1 MTAGASA
8 AGLAR
13 NRSRAAF
20 LAAVAE
26 ARRVSKPGSLKLIS
40 VHLVRRVCEAPANAP
55 ADIKEAAPRQGG
67 FATVAKATA
76 PSRFLSALDVVDGDL
91 AGAAVLGGVESHLL
105 AFGEAAHAGA
115 LERRRMDE
123 HVLAAVVRLDEAE
136 AFLIVVEFHG
146 ARGHGVV
153 LRFR

>member
-1 MTAGASA
+1 MTAGSSA
-8 AGLAR
+8 GGLAR

-40 VHLVRRVCEAPANAP
+40 VHLVGLVSEAPASAP

-76 PSRFLSALDVVDGDL
+76 PSRFYALWM
-91 AGAAVLGGVESHLL
+91 LL
-105 AFGEAAHAGA
+105 TAIFP
-115 LERRRMDE
+115 ERRSS
-123 HVLAAVVRLDEAE
+123 AVSKAT
-136 AFLIVVEFHG
+136 FSPS
-146 ARGHGVV
+146 
-153 LRFR
+153 